1 MERTGPAV
9 RRHCP
14 KHKRWQGSWPEPLG
28 GDAGGYPADAPRF
41 MITNRGWM
49 YIGQED
55 WPNDGLLLPMGPRV
69 AILGYL
75 DDPGLPPRPPAL

>member
-1 MERTGPAV
+1 
-9 RRHCP
+9 
-14 KHKRWQGSWPEPLG
+14 
-28 GDAGGYPADAPRF
+28 